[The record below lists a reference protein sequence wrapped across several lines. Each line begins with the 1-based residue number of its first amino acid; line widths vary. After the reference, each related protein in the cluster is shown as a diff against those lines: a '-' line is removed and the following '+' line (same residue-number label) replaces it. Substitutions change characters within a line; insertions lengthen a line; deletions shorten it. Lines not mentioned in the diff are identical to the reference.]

1 MQNLSQIQV
10 YFNNGDSFRKPR
22 HVAGMEGKAVAV
34 NHGQFTDADTAIM
47 HACELARISQ
57 AALVVPQW
65 LQALADE
72 IAQDAARYAD
82 CRENDNIGRE
92 ECQGGW

>member
-1 MQNLSQIQV
+1 MQNLSQIRV
-10 YFNNGDSFRKPR
+10 YFNNGDSVRQPW

-34 NHGQFTDADTAIM
+34 NHGQFTNAETAIM
-47 HACELARISQ
+47 HACELARISKTKLIVPAWLEVL
-57 AALVVPQW
+57 AA
-65 LQALADE
+65 E
-72 IAQDAARYAD
+72 IAADDARFAD